1 MKTYYQIYA
10 YHQGDYQHK
19 WLFDDYIK
27 KLELYEPKMKC
38 LQARYPDLRFKI
50 IKITEE
56 VIKSL

>member
-10 YHQGDYQHK
+10 YHAGNYNK
-19 WLFDDYIK
+19 RWLFDDYIK
-27 KLELYEPKMKC
+27 KLELYEPKMKAM
-38 LQARYPDLRFKI
+38 QAKYPNLRFKV